1 MADRGAGGLCA
12 GDCCEMC
19 HKNYASERNWGME
32 CPNCI
37 SELPNDADYDI
48 SARYCRACLSS
59 WSCPKCGGNLM
70 NSIL

>member
-1 MADRGAGGLCA
+1 MNEGTPAGVRA

-19 HKNYASERNWGME
+19 QKNYSNDRNWGLE

-37 SELPNDADYDI
+37 SALPNDEGYQI
-48 SARYCRACLSS
+48 SARYCRACLTSR
-59 WSCPKCGGNLM
+59 SCPKCGAVLM

>member
-1 MADRGAGGLCA
+1 
-12 GDCCEMC
+12 
-19 HKNYASERNWGME
+19 ME

-59 WSCPKCGGNLM
+59 SSCPKCGGNLM